1 MKACIF
7 DLDGTLGDTLDS
19 LVYSVDKTLKEMRLP
34 AITDDQCRSFVG
46 NGARYLME
54 CALEAAGDEGHSR
67 IEEGMEV
74 YGRIFDENCT
84 YHLQPYEGI
93 MQLLGSLKDR
103 GIKLAVLSN
112 KPHRQTVKVV
122 HAMCGESVFDYIQ
135 GQKEEIP
142 RKPDPAGIHYA
153 LERLE
158 VAKEECLY
166 IGDSEVDIATG
177 KNAGTKTI
185 GVSWGFREKEE
196 LKAAGAEYIIDK
208 AEELLQFI

>member
-1 MKACIF
+1 MRACIF

-19 LVYSVDKTLKEMRLP
+19 LVYSVDKTLKEMQLP
-34 AITDDQCRSFVG
+34 AITEDQCRSFVG
-46 NGARYLME
+46 NGARYLIE
-54 CALEAAGDEGHSR
+54 RALEAAGDENHSR

-74 YGRIFDENCT
+74 YRRVFDENCT

-93 MQLLGSLKDR
+93 PELLSSLKDR

-122 HAMCGESVFDYIQ
+122 HAMCGDEVFDHIQ
-135 GQKEEIP
+135 GQKDEIP
-142 RKPDPAGIHYA
+142 RKPDPAGVNYTLKQLGIS
-153 LERLE
+153 
-158 VAKEECLY
+158 KEECLY

-208 AEELLQFI
+208 AEELLQFL

>member
-19 LVYSVDKTLKEMRLP
+19 LVYSVDKTLKEMHLP
-34 AITDDQCRSFVG
+34 AITEDQCRSFVG
-46 NGARYLME
+46 NGARHLME
-54 CALEAAGDEGHSR
+54 CALEAAGDEDHSR

-74 YGRIFDENCT
+74 YRRIFDENCT

-93 MQLLGSLKDR
+93 MELLRLLKDR

-122 HAMCGESVFDYIQ
+122 QAMCGNEVFDYIQ
-135 GQKEEIP
+135 GQKDTIP
-142 RKPDPAGIHYA
+142 RKPDPAGVNYMLKQLGIS
-153 LERLE
+153 
-158 VAKEECLY
+158 KEECLY

-196 LKAAGAEYIIDK
+196 LKAAGAEYIIDR
-208 AEELLQFI
+208 AEELLQFL

>member
-1 MKACIF
+1 MKVCIF

-19 LVYSVDKTLKEMRLP
+19 LVYSVGKTLEEMRLP
-34 AITDDQCRSFVG
+34 AITQEQCRSFVG
-46 NGARYLME
+46 NGARNLME
-54 CALEAAGDEGHSR
+54 RALEAAGDEGHSR

-93 MQLLGSLKDR
+93 PELLSALKDR

-122 HAMCGESVFDYIQ
+122 HAMCGETMFDYIQ
-135 GQKEEIP
+135 GQKDEIP
-142 RKPDPAGIHYA
+142 RKPDPAGIYYA
-153 LERLE
+153 LDKLG
-158 VAKEECLY
+158 VTAEECLY

-185 GVSWGFREKEE
+185 GVSWGFRAKEE

-208 AEELLQFI
+208 AEELLHFI